1 MPPEIDERRRRL
13 REDLSPQIRGEVKC
27 DALTNALYA
36 TDGSLYQ
43 IPPLGVVSPTDAR
56 DVQEVVRYAA
66 QERIPIFPR
75 GAGTGIAGDSLGAGL
90 ILDFS
95 RFMRKVRMIN
105 ESLVHVEPGVICSH
119 LNRQLRP
126 LGRYFAPDPSN
137 ASISTI
143 GSMLAVDA
151 AGSHSC
157 RVGSTRD
164 HVCELNVILA
174 SGEELALGRE
184 LLPEA
189 LQLRSDGEGGR
200 RFEFSTAQQL
210 ASLTPR
216 QRLLSGLAE
225 LIDAN
230 NALIERYQPPGL
242 RNRCG
247 YHLRGILS
255 GDQLDMSRFLVGSEG
270 TLALFTGAT
279 LQTLPLPRH
288 VGVVLL
294 LFPQMELALR
304 TVQSLLTHDTSACD
318 LLDRRLLSLGCDAD
332 SRFRQLIPQA
342 AEAALLVEQSGE
354 TAREVSHR
362 LQLAVAAA
370 QEIAGSDLVFHLAE
384 EPSEVDFLW
393 SLPATVVPLLAKLPG
408 QVRPLPFVEDVA
420 VPPTTLNEFVVAAQN
435 VFQKHRV
442 IASLYA
448 HATAGQIHLRPFLS
462 PPTRETADQLGEI
475 ARDLY
480 DLVFRMGGTISG
492 EHGVGLSRS
501 AYVSEQYGPLFEVF
515 REIKQLF
522 DPQGLL
528 NPGKIVTDDPD
539 LIKRNLRPAPEQA
552 PETVALQLNWTP
564 AEVLQAASRCNGCGQ
579 CRTREPEQRMCPLF
593 RLDSNEES
601 TPRAKANLLRHW
613 LTGDLPPAAP
623 QEAEFKRVVD
633 LCFNCKQCVQECPS
647 NVDIPHLAIEAKAAW
662 VSEEG
667 LSRAE
672 WVLTRVHRFAEA
684 ATAVSA
690 AVNWALENPGL
701 RWFLEKTTGL
711 ARQRKFP
718 AFARRSFLRVIQ
730 RELLSRPGLK
740 SSSRPVVYFVD
751 HYANH
756 HDPELGRA
764 FVAILRHHRIPVH
777 VPPQQSAS
785 GMALISAGDV
795 ETARELALSNIRVL
809 ADFAREGC
817 PIVCTEPTAALCL
830 QQEYPRLVNH
840 PDVGVVARQSIEAG
854 AFLAQLH
861 AVGKLRTDFR
871 PLDLTVGY
879 HTPCHLKTLGQ
890 GTPLA
895 DLLQL
900 IPGMQIH
907 RMDEGCSGMAGAW
920 GMTRENFPQSIRIG
934 WGLISRMRQP
944 DLIAGVTECSSCK
957 IQMEQGSS
965 TPTVHPLKLL
975 ALAYGLMPELQNSLR
990 VSRRKLLVT

>member
-230 NALIERYQPPGL
+230 GALIERYQPPGL

-255 GDQLDMSRFLVGSEG
+255 GDQLDMARFLVGSEG

-332 SRFRQLIPQA
+332 ARFRQLIPQA

-420 VPPTTLNEFVVAAQN
+420 VPPATLNEFVVAAQN

-501 AYVSEQYGPLFEVF
+501 AYVGEQYGPLFEVF

-522 DPQGLL
+522 DPLGLL

-593 RLDSNEES
+593 RLESNEES

-623 QEAEFKRVVD
+623 QEAEFKRVVN

-830 QQEYPRLVNH
+830 QQEYPRLVDH

-861 AVGKLRTDFR
+861 AAGKLRTDFR

-907 RMDEGCSGMAGAW
+907 RMNEGCSGMAGAW

-965 TPTVHPLKLL
+965 IPTVHPLKLL

>member
-230 NALIERYQPPGL
+230 GALIERYQPPGL

-255 GDQLDMSRFLVGSEG
+255 GDQLDMARFLVGSEG

-279 LQTLPLPRH
+279 LQTSPLPRH

-332 SRFRQLIPQA
+332 ARFRQLIPQA

-420 VPPTTLNEFVVAAQN
+420 VPPATLNEFVVAAQN

-522 DPQGLL
+522 DPLGLL

-593 RLDSNEES
+593 RLESNEES

-861 AVGKLRTDFR
+861 AAGKLRTDFR

-907 RMDEGCSGMAGAW
+907 RMNEGCSGMAGAW